1 MRAPENFPSGEFDR
15 PDIAPEH
22 PYYDQN
28 FYNSIP
34 ETYKHLGLFFSG
46 NVLESLAHHG
56 ENLSP
61 TDVLRDF
68 NDYKQGFID
77 RHEYSAEKLKDFT
90 LWHVLLE
97 AQYEADSFQH
107 WGQSVDELSQAAVK
121 LTVDRDV
128 TAQLISDAMDLSG
141 LRPTLPS
148 MPFSLS

>member
-1 MRAPENFPSGEFDR
+1 MRAPENLPSGEFDK

-22 PYYDQN
+22 PYYDRS

-34 ETYKHLGLFFSG
+34 DTYKHLGLFFSG
-46 NVLESLAHHG
+46 NVLEALANHG
-56 ENLSP
+56 ENLTP
-61 TDVLRDF
+61 TDVLRGF
-68 NDYKQGFID
+68 NNYKQDRID
-77 RHEYSAEKLKDFT
+77 SGHYSADQLKDFT

-148 MPFSLS
+148 MRFSLS